1 MDLFLSFIGFFLFIG
16 FIVGLIFLFIKRTRK
31 FGKITVPLCFLA
43 SIFFFYL
50 GGQFS
55 DTTPKNRAIESG
67 VGDNTNIQSYEE
79 EKNKV
84 SSENNRVNELSDD
97 DSTVVHEVNW
107 SEKENDT
114 TFKIDRVG
122 IVKDEMESGAE
133 GAIAVHFTINN
144 ESDKD
149 ITTFPDQ
156 GTLLTNTKEQIDAS
170 LSLSEDIGGEIMS
183 GAKKE
188 GYVLYPVKKLSGP
201 NEIKSV
207 RIKWDYWPDKNVT
220 SNVKEFDINLNW

>member
-1 MDLFLSFIGFFLFIG
+1 MGIFLSFIGFFLFIG
-16 FIVGLIFLFIKRTRK
+16 FIAGLILFFIKRTRK
-31 FGKITVPLCFLA
+31 LGKLTAPLCFVA

-55 DTTPKNRAIESG
+55 DTSSRNRDTGTEL
-67 VGDNTNIQSYEE
+67 GDNTNITSLDE
-79 EKNKV
+79 EKNEISSKDKEV
-84 SSENNRVNELSDD
+84 SVSDD
-97 DSTVVHEVNW
+97 DSTVVHELNW
-107 SEKENDT
+107 SEKQNDT
-114 TFKIDRVG
+114 TFKIDRIG

-133 GAIAVHFTINN
+133 GAIAVHFVIDNG
-144 ESDKD
+144 SKKD
-149 ITTFPDQ
+149 ISTFPNQ

-188 GYVLYPVKKLSGP
+188 GYVLYPIKKLQDP

-207 RIKWDYWPDKNVT
+207 RIKWDFWPDKDVT
-220 SNVKEFDINLNW
+220 TNVKDFDINLTW